1 MSSQFV
7 LDASVALAW
16 CFEDEASAHAL
27 EVLELLEEG
36 EAVVPTLWLLEV
48 GNALLGAER
57 HGRLTQAE
65 SARFLELLRRLPIR
79 AEETPYPRAWGEI
92 LSLARVHHLSTYDAT
107 YLDLAMR
114 LAIPLATLD
123 DALRQAAAR
132 CQVATL

>member
-1 MSSQFV
+1 
-7 LDASVALAW
+7 
-16 CFEDEASAHAL
+16 
-27 EVLELLEEG
+27 
-36 EAVVPTLWLLEV
+36 
-48 GNALLGAER
+48 
-57 HGRLTQAE
+57 LTQAE

-79 AEETPYPRAWGEI
+79 AEETPYPCAWGEI

-132 CQVATL
+132 CQVATV